1 MAAYRVIWGSS
12 QAPKKQKNMS
22 RTALL
27 LILGLSACTG
37 EANHLG
43 NPLTWPFQAAANGI
57 QNASYAQTRGAVE
70 LYVKTHHPELV
81 RDLRA
86 GGGPA
91 LTEAFD
97 IANVP
102 HEVRASHTLQMQSNL
117 DLYETDLGA
126 LVVAIMVVSG

>member
-1 MAAYRVIWGSS
+1 M
-12 QAPKKQKNMS
+12 QKS
-22 RTALL
+22 ALFL
-27 LILGLSACTG
+27 ALALSACTG

-43 NPLTWPFQAAANGI
+43 NPLTWPFQAAANRM
-57 QNASYAQTRGAVE
+57 QNADYERTRGAVE
-70 LYVKTHHPELV
+70 VYVKTHHPELV

-97 IANVP
+97 IADAP
-102 HEVRASHTLQMQSNL
+102 QEIRAPHTLQMQSNL
-117 DLYETDLGA
+117 DLYEQDLGA